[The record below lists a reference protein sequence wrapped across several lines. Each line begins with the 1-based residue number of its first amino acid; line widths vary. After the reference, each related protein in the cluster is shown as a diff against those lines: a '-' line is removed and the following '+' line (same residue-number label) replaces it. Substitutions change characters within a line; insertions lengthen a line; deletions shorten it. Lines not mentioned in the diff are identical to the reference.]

1 MILPDHLRPLPVAE
15 SDARGAG
22 GFVDDAVLLEVV
34 SGISPRAGNGGLS
47 PREVDG
53 FAGRRDVPV
62 ISPFDASMDGEET
75 DSEVNSS
82 TANGKVVRNWAEQE
96 WTGTRRFPAAYGAV
110 LGMAM
115 AAAVAATAVVLE
127 WMVPRVDS
135 SAPVP
140 MGTPSAMATD
150 PVVDPL
156 SIEPET
162 PVLVFDA
169 GDAGVP

>member
-1 MILPDHLRPLPVAE
+1 M
-15 SDARGAG
+15 S
-22 GFVDDAVLLEVV
+22 
-34 SGISPRAGNGGLS
+34 
-47 PREVDG
+47 
-53 FAGRRDVPV
+53 
-62 ISPFDASMDGEET
+62 
-75 DSEVNSS
+75 
-82 TANGKVVRNWAEQE
+82 NWAEQE
-96 WTGTRRFPAAYGAV
+96 WTGARRFPAAYGAV

-127 WMVPRVDS
+127 WVVPRVDS

-140 MGTPSAMATD
+140 MGMPSAMSGE

-156 SIEPET
+156 SVEPET

>member
-1 MILPDHLRPLPVAE
+1 MILPDHLRPLPVAD
-15 SDARGAG
+15 SDARGVG
-22 GFVDDAVLLEVV
+22 GFVDDAVVLEVV
-34 SGISPRAGNGGLS
+34 SGIAPRAWDGRLS

-62 ISPFDASMDGEET
+62 ISPFDASMDGEEA
-75 DSEVNSS
+75 DSDGNPSPPGG
-82 TANGKVVRNWAEQE
+82 NVVSNWAEQE
-96 WTGTRRFPAAYGAV
+96 WTGARRFPAAYGAV

-127 WMVPRVDS
+127 WVVPRVDS

-140 MGTPSAMATD
+140 MGMPSAMSGE